1 MNTNEFIN
9 FANDFTGKNIKIYK
23 PENDLK
29 YSSYYPY
36 NGELKINTKYGISF
50 GDYIVFNFIT
60 GKNVDNFF
68 KTFVTQYINKY
79 AVKQMVFL
87 DNGEYTY
94 MTKLQCI
101 EKIKNS
107 DRVNKN
113 YFYTT
118 LYGIGCFCYFM
129 RKTTLNS
136 YSDIL
141 SNYLKSKNID
151 FKNEFSEA
159 GWVYR
164 FCINKNIELHNELLT
179 NFEF

>member
-1 MNTNEFIN
+1 MTSIEFIN
-9 FANDFTGKNIKIYK
+9 FANDFTGKTIKLYK

-29 YSSYYPY
+29 YASYFPTSKDL
-36 NGELKINTKYGISF
+36 EPNTKYGISF
-50 GDYIVFNFIT
+50 GDHIVFDFVT
-60 GKNVDNFF
+60 GKNEDNFF

-79 AVKQMVFL
+79 ECKQMIFE
-87 DNGEYTY
+87 NGELIYP
-94 MTKLQCI
+94 TKKQCI
-101 EKIKNS
+101 ERIKNS

-118 LYGIGCFCYFM
+118 LYGIGVFCYFM
-129 RKTTLNS
+129 RQSTLIS
-136 YSDIL
+136 YSNVL
-141 SNYLKSKNID
+141 SKYLESNKIA